1 MRGREILPAS
11 NSDAVAEGDAPGK
24 EITVLA
30 VTDDRRLREELSF
43 GFPQT
48 VRVTETVD
56 ARDALRSMQDLAPSV
71 VVVDLQTG
79 SSGAIS
85 LMKEMQQRPALAS
98 IPVLVL
104 LERDQDAW
112 LADSFGAAAHLT
124 KPVETG
130 ALVAGLLQLVR

>member
-1 MRGREILPAS
+1 VVDPQLESRI
-11 NSDAVAEGDAPGK
+11 D
-24 EITVLA
+24 VLA
-30 VTDDRRLREELSF
+30 VTDDRHLRQELSY
-43 GFPQT
+43 GFPQQ
-48 VRVTETVD
+48 VRIASSVD
-56 ARDALRSMQDLAPSV
+56 ARDALRLMEGETPSV

-85 LMKEMQQRPALAS
+85 LLKEMQQHRALAS

-112 LADSFGAAAHLT
+112 LVTAFGATAYLT

-130 ALVAGLLQLVR
+130 EVVHKLMSLVH

>member
-1 MRGREILPAS
+1 
-11 NSDAVAEGDAPGK
+11 VADSKAPGK

-30 VTDDRRLREELSF
+30 VTDDQRLREELSF
-43 GFPQT
+43 GFPQK
-48 VRVTETVD
+48 VQVAATVD
-56 ARDALRSMQDLAPSV
+56 ARDALRSMQARAPSV

-79 SSGAIS
+79 SSGGIS
-85 LMKEMQQRPALAS
+85 LMKEMQQHPALSS

-112 LADSFGAAAHLT
+112 LAREFGAAAHLT

-130 ALVAGLLQLVR
+130 ELVAGLLQLAR